1 MTPEERKAFREN
13 KKNKHQQ
20 MRRKMKEYMQ
30 ALPAAE
36 RKALRENI
44 KNMSPE
50 ERREFMQ
57 KEYK

>member
-1 MTPEERKAFREN
+1 
-13 KKNKHQQ
+13 
-20 MRRKMKEYMQ
+20 MQ